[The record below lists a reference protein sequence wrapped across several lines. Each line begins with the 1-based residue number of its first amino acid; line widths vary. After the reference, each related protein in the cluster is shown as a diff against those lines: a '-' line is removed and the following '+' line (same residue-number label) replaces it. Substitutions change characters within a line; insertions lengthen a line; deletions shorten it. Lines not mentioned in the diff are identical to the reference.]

1 MKKLPPLATTPHH
14 YQPSRDKHVDSCMK
28 LLLKDCFKMKFPSRV
43 FNQQDQVQAPAQGH
57 GIYLG
62 QIQDQVQRQGHYKG
76 QGQGK
81 MQEEEKKQGKD

>member
-1 MKKLPPLATTPHH
+1 
-14 YQPSRDKHVDSCMK
+14 
-28 LLLKDCFKMKFPSRV
+28 MKFPSRV